1 MSQDLLS
8 TFTTMLVD
16 TFDVPADDVTPEATF
31 ESLGLDSLD
40 VVELTLVVEEETG
53 VKLEDEEL
61 EDVRTV
67 QDAMDKVAAKQT
79 SSGAEGDS
87 AVSA

>member
-1 MSQDLLS
+1 MSQDLLP
-8 TFTTMLVD
+8 TFKTLLVD
-16 TFDVPADDVTPEATF
+16 TFGVPEADVTPDATF

-40 VVELTLVVEEETG
+40 VVELTLVLEEETG

-67 QDAMDKVAAKQT
+67 QDAMDKVDEKRQAA
-79 SSGAEGDS
+79 A
-87 AVSA
+87 

>member
-1 MSQDLLS
+1 VSQELL
-8 TFTTMLVD
+8 TIFTEVLTEE
-16 TFDVPADDVTPEATF
+16 FGVPEDEVAPEATF

-40 VVELTLVVEEETG
+40 VVELTLVLEERTG

-67 QDAMDKVAAKQT
+67 QDAMDKVKEKQ
-79 SSGAEGDS
+79 A
-87 AVSA
+87 

>member
-1 MSQDLLS
+1 VSQELL
-8 TFTTMLVD
+8 TIFTEVLTEE
-16 TFDVPADDVTPEATF
+16 FGVPEDEVAAEATF

-40 VVELTLVVEEETG
+40 VVELTLVLEERTG

-67 QDAMDKVAAKQT
+67 QDAIDKVKEKQ
-79 SSGAEGDS
+79 A
-87 AVSA
+87 

>member
-1 MSQDLLS
+1 MSTDLLA
-8 TFTTMLVD
+8 TFRTILVD
-16 TFDVPADDVTPEATF
+16 TFDVPADDVTATATF

-40 VVELTLVVEEETG
+40 VVELTLVLEEETG

-67 QDAMDKVAAKQT
+67 QDAIDKVAGK
-79 SSGAEGDS
+79 
-87 AVSA
+87 VSA